1 MVLNSL
7 SHKNKITLL
16 ISEEVFEK
24 TTLFDEFKEINSH
37 SFEKHNIL
45 DAKNLSSGDIPEP
58 LPVVKLSPSKLQKFL
73 DCPYQFF
80 LSRIEELDS
89 LRTIKADF
97 LAAEAGTLSHD
108 VLAKVVSKFL
118 EDKEYVLPEIIDE
131 EIKSMGKQTKHA
143 FRKIEMNQNC
153 TLHVENAL
161 AEFSKI
167 KSGELKNILPEETFQ
182 NDQYKGILDLYFE
195 TINDE
200 WFLFDYKKSDASI
213 PNQTEVLKGKVIQL
227 TLYSKLF
234 EIQKFGVIGYI
245 CLEKPHKSMFYYN
258 PNSVYAKWMQ
268 NQKFYE
274 QGTWLSMTIE
284 TLTAI
289 QSGIDESREALFK
302 TTTFSPLPR
311 KNGICTFCDFS
322 KFCTGV
328 IDAAE

>member
-1 MVLNSL
+1 MSEILSSIWRRGDLSEDLKVLIEKTRLDLPRNSLVNKGHHGNVKVGTFTDALIDTAFRKLFVLSGDLNFEVSQNLDDHLLASLASLGPIRNLNLDFLITSMVLNSL

-167 KSGELKNILPEETFQ
+167 KSGELKKYFTRRNI
-182 NDQYKGILDLYFE
+182 
-195 TINDE
+195 
-200 WFLFDYKKSDASI
+200 
-213 PNQTEVLKGKVIQL
+213 
-227 TLYSKLF
+227 SK
-234 EIQKFGVIGYI
+234 
-245 CLEKPHKSMFYYN
+245 
-258 PNSVYAKWMQ
+258 
-268 NQKFYE
+268 
-274 QGTWLSMTIE
+274 
-284 TLTAI
+284 
-289 QSGIDESREALFK
+289 
-302 TTTFSPLPR
+302 
-311 KNGICTFCDFS
+311 
-322 KFCTGV
+322 
-328 IDAAE
+328 